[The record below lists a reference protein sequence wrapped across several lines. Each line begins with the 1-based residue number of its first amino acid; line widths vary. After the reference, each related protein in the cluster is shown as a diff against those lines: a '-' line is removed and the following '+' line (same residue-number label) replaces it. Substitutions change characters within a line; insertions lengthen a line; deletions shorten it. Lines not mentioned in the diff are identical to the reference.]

1 MIKYEHKSKPLLSKK
16 KYYKRLINNILL
28 SVLFLLLS
36 LAIGIGGYMYF
47 GKLSFVDSVLNAS
60 MILGGMGPV
69 DILHSDS
76 AKYFASFYAL
86 YSGITLISSVGIIF
100 SPIIHRMMHRLNLET
115 DNEEDDN
122 RN

>member
-1 MIKYEHKSKPLLSKK
+1 MFKYEHKSKPLLPKR
-16 KYYKRLINNILL
+16 KYYKRLINNFLL
-28 SVLFLLLS
+28 ALIFLFLS
-36 LAIGIGGYMYF
+36 LTIGIVGYMYF
-47 GKLSFVDSVLNAS
+47 GKLSFVDAVLNAS

-100 SPIIHRMMHRLNLET
+100 SPMVHRMMHRLNLET

-122 RN
+122 

>member
-1 MIKYEHKSKPLLSKK
+1 MFKYEHKSKSLLPKK
-16 KYYKRLINNILL
+16 KYYKRLINNILFAL
-28 SVLFLLLS
+28 LFLLLS
-36 LAIGIGGYMYF
+36 LSIGIGGYMYF
-47 GKLSFVDSVLNAS
+47 GKLSFVDALLNAS

-86 YSGITLISSVGIIF
+86 YSGVTLISSVGIIF

-115 DNEEDDN
+115 DNEEDEPN
-122 RN
+122 T

>member
-1 MIKYEHKSKPLLSKK
+1 MFKYEHKSKPLLPKK
-16 KYYKRLINNILL
+16 KYYKRLINNILFAL
-28 SVLFLLLS
+28 LFLLLS
-36 LAIGIGGYMYF
+36 LSIGIGGYMYF
-47 GKLSFVDSVLNAS
+47 GKLSFVDALLNAS

-86 YSGITLISSVGIIF
+86 YSGVTLISSVGIIF

-115 DNEEDDN
+115 DNEEDEPN
-122 RN
+122 T